1 MRSRR
6 SARPIYI
13 RALAALAW
21 LAILALAKITTA
33 SATPTV
39 SNGPTTQ
46 LVGEWR
52 GRSLCVTT
60 TRPACTDETVLYRIS
75 KDRPDAEDFH
85 LEASKIVNGEVQLMG
100 PAMACRFEATR
111 QQLICPM
118 GGGEWRFRWDGSEL
132 IGALT
137 EADNSLFRVIYVQKQ
152 AAAAAH

>member
-1 MRSRR
+1 MPRR
-6 SARPIYI
+6 TRPIYV

-39 SNGPTTQ
+39 SNGPTTG

-60 TRPACTDETVLYRIS
+60 TRPACTDETVLYRIR

-85 LEASKIVNGEVQLMG
+85 LEMSKIINGQPELMAD
-100 PAMACRFEATR
+100 PIACRFEATR
-111 QQLICPM
+111 QQLICPA
-118 GGGEWRFRWDGSEL
+118 GGGEWRFRWDGANL
-132 IGALT
+132 IGALLT
-137 EADNSLFRVIYVQKQ
+137 QDKSLFRVIHVQKSP
-152 AAAAAH
+152 AP